1 MNCGPGGS
9 LLQDLQ
15 EPVPTPGAEHS
26 PGSYRAVQADKYMGF
41 FWKGKKKI
49 SKKIIVVECL
59 VELQ

>member
-15 EPVPTPGAEHS
+15 EPVPTPGAEQS
-26 PGSYRAVQADKYMGF
+26 PGSYRAVQADKYRGF
-41 FWKGKKKI
+41 FGKEKKI